1 DHTDGEFA
9 RLGNT
14 GSRFGHYFDLAA
26 DALVTIGMFVGIG
39 VGLAADNDHRN
50 VVMGAIAGVAVAL
63 IFQLR
68 YLIEER
74 HGKLAT
80 RQPRLGGFEAE
91 DVLYLLPLV
100 TLTGSLSGFLV
111 AAAIGAPLA
120 AIIVA
125 VQYVRIMRVADA

>member
-1 DHTDGEFA
+1 MTGKPWDA
-9 RLGNT
+9 RAAAWLIRPFID
-14 GSRFGHYFDLAA
+14 SPRVRPGHRT
-26 DALVTIGMFVGIG
+26 VT
-39 VGLAADNDHRN
+39 
-50 VVMGAIAGVAVAL
+50 MGAIAGVAVAL
-63 IFQLR
+63 IFHLR

-100 TLTGSLSGFLV
+100 TLTGNLSGFLV